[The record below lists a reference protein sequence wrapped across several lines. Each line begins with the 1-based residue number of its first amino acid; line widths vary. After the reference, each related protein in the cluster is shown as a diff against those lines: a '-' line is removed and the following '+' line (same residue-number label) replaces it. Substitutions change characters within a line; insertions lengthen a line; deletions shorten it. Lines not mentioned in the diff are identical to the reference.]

1 MEKVNKKTVLIHCFL
16 QDLEKHLV
24 EEENARQKLQLE
36 SGAADGNIKKLE
48 EDLFIV
54 EDQNC
59 KLQKV
64 CIEFH
69 QAEVLSG
76 SSLFFLWKMNI
87 RSE

>member
-1 MEKVNKKTVLIHCFL
+1 MEKVNKKTVLIYCFV

-24 EEENARQKLQLE
+24 EEENVRQKLQLE
-36 SGAADGNIKKLE
+36 SGAADGKIKKLE
-48 EDLFIV
+48 EDIFIV

-59 KLQKV
+59 MLQKV

-69 QAEVLSG
+69 QVVVLSG
-76 SSLFFLWKMNI
+76 SSLYFLWKMNI

>member
-1 MEKVNKKTVLIHCFL
+1 MEKVNKKTVLIYCFL

-36 SGAADGNIKKLE
+36 SGAADGRIKKLE
-48 EDLFIV
+48 EDVFIV

-64 CIEFH
+64 CRRFH
-69 QAEVLSG
+69 RVIFLSG
-76 SSLFFLWKMNI
+76 SSLYFL
-87 RSE
+87 